1 MTHRQRV
8 VRIATSIRL
17 LPLWARLWIVLVVVP
32 VNAAGFFMLH
42 TASGWAIT
50 IAALFV
56 LTSNAALLWHRAGTS
71 RLLSIPQLIAWVPLL
86 GLLVARLVGGWGP
99 DNLEAQ
105 EWALAVMA
113 VMATTVTLFFGVV
126 ESWRWW
132 HGERLAQRCR

>member
-1 MTHRQRV
+1 MNTEQRLRQ
-8 VRIATSIRL
+8 ITLSIRS

-42 TASGWAIT
+42 TVSGWVIA

-56 LTSNAALLWHRAGTS
+56 LTSNAALLWHRAGMS

-86 GLLVARLVGGWGP
+86 MLLVSRLVGGWGP
-99 DNLEAQ
+99 DEIEPG
-105 EWALAVMA
+105 EWALAVLA
-113 VMATTVTLFFGVV
+113 VMVTAVTLFFDVV

-132 HGERLAQRCR
+132 QGERFANR